1 MFVKDE
7 SKYNAVDSLKK
18 ICVGGVRYKL
28 CELFSFTQVHK
39 LKLVIS
45 PCGCLS

>member
-1 MFVKDE
+1 MFIKDK
-7 SKYNAVDSLKK
+7 SMYNTVNSLKK
-18 ICVGGVRYKL
+18 ICVGGGRLKL
-28 CELFSFTQVHK
+28 CELFSFTEVHK